1 MALKPA
7 LLIPLVAF
15 EAAARH
21 QNFARAA
28 TELHLTASAISHHVR
43 QLEAR
48 LGAPLFVRHARGV
61 TLTAAGQQLAN
72 ASTGAFEDLALS
84 LAHVRSGDDEAR
96 RTVHV
101 TTLHSFAVAWLIPRL
116 PAFHARHPD
125 VHINLETE
133 TALSRFDDGGP
144 DFGIRF
150 GGGDWPELD
159 KHHLLGD
166 ALRVLASPARV
177 PNHATMTVDAVLD
190 LPLIGDFSRQGW
202 PDWCRNAGLSRDRLV
217 PHLQARDSIEAIAA
231 AVAGVGAVLT
241 RESVARPWLDSG
253 ALVPLPGP
261 VLPSRW
267 SYYLVKPK
275 GRRLK
280 PAAQAFSD
288 WLLGQAAQAAVSPT
302 LAGGVA
308 APTRRVV
315 GARRGASSLSAAA
328 KARPAPKR

>member
-7 LLIPLVAF
+7 LLVPLVAF

-21 QNFARAA
+21 QNFARAGA
-28 TELHLTASAISHHVR
+28 ELHLTASAISHHVR

-72 ASTGAFEDLALS
+72 ASTAAFEDLALS
-84 LAHVRSGDDEAR
+84 LATLRSGDDEAR

-116 PAFHARHPD
+116 PAFHAQRPD
-125 VHINLETE
+125 VHLNLETE
-133 TALSRFDDGGP
+133 TALSRFDEGGP

-166 ALRVLASPARV
+166 TLRVLASPLRV
-177 PNHATMTVDAVLD
+177 PDHATLPVDAVLD

-202 PDWCRNAGLSRDRLV
+202 PDWCRHAGLSRDRLV
-217 PHLQARDSIEAIAA
+217 PHFHARDSVEALAA

-261 VLPSRW
+261 VLVSRW
-267 SYYLVKPK
+267 SYYLVTPK

-280 PAAQAFSD
+280 PAAQAFRD
-288 WLLGQAAQAAVSPT
+288 WLLAEAAQAAVSPT
-302 LAGGVA
+302 LAGRA
-308 APTRRVV
+308 AAVTPSAARPRP
-315 GARRGASSLSAAA
+315 ARR
-328 KARPAPKR
+328 R